1 MIAYYRPLLYASAW
15 QLGSWL
21 LGLLLAMRLWPEG
34 AAGVFWGGLVMAVN
48 FSLLRFVA
56 HLWHRDQGPSR
67 SVVLLISGKLIAL
80 LALTS
85 AILYWA
91 EPHPGGLLAGLCSL
105 FFGVLGATLHRRPR
119 ARPDSAPLRHPRSLP
134 RGT

>member
-15 QLGSWL
+15 QLASWL
-21 LGLLLAMRLWPEG
+21 GGLALALRLWPAG

-67 SVVLLISGKLIAL
+67 AVMALVSGKLALL

-85 AILYWA
+85 AILHWA
-91 EPHPGGLLAGLCSL
+91 APHPGGLATGLGTL
-105 FFGVLGATLHRRPR
+105 FFGVLGATVHRRTKTLPGEG
-119 ARPDSAPLRHPRSLP
+119 PLS
-134 RGT
+134 RGI